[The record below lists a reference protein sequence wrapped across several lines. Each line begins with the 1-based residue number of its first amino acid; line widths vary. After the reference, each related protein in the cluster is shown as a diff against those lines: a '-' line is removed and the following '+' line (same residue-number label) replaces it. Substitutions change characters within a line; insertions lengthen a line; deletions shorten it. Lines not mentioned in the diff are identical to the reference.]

1 MTTET
6 AVQNLTRRDFAYIG
20 PVWRNN
26 SGAVDYVDDYG
37 SKRHVRFGLGN
48 DSAQINREIKSSD
61 LIGITPVLITPALYG
76 QILGVFTALECKPST
91 WNFNPSD
98 DRARAQLKFH
108 NIVRDAGGFAGF
120 VNDPQQI
127 NGIIKR

>member
-1 MTTET
+1 MTSET
-6 AVQNLTRRDFAYIG
+6 AVQNQTRRDFAYIG
-20 PVWRNN
+20 PCWRNN
-26 SGAVDYVDDYG
+26 SGACYDETGRLIRY
-37 SKRHVRFGLGN
+37 GLGN

-61 LIGITPVLITPALYG
+61 LIGITPVLITPAMYG

-120 VNDPQQI
+120 VNDPKQI